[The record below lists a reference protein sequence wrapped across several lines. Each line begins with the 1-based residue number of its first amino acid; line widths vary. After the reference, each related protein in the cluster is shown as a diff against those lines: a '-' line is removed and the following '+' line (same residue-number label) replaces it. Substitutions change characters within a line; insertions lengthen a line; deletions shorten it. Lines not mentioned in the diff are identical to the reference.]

1 MNLSF
6 STDPDPKKSKSKSI
20 FMTGTRLRHL
30 PKPAPLQLCAR
41 DLPWVSSATHLGH
54 ELHQDATMDYD
65 CRCKKAKFIDS
76 STDIRETFKFADQA
90 QVLKAVQT
98 YCGDFYGSML
108 WNLYGEQAAQY
119 FRCWNTCVKLSWD
132 LPRET
137 HVYYV
142 DNLLACGYST
152 IRQQVLSRYVKF
164 FRTLLKS
171 PCKEVAVVARIV
183 GRDASTN
190 TGRNILNLSL
200 ETRLCPRTSPL
211 SQFRDVLSAPVPVP
225 PGQDWTISLLKN
237 YLSIRKKHQTACED
251 TSYIDGLLDSLC
263 ST

>member
-1 MNLSF
+1 M
-6 STDPDPKKSKSKSI
+6 
-20 FMTGTRLRHL
+20 
-30 PKPAPLQLCAR
+30 
-41 DLPWVSSATHLGH
+41 
-54 ELHQDATMDYD
+54 
-65 CRCKKAKFIDS
+65 
-76 STDIRETFKFADQA
+76 
-90 QVLKAVQT
+90 
-98 YCGDFYGSML
+98 
-108 WNLYGEQAAQY
+108 
-119 FRCWNTCVKLSWD
+119 
-132 LPRET
+132 
-137 HVYYV
+137 
-142 DNLLACGYST
+142 ACGYST

-211 SQFRDVLSAPVPVP
+211 SHFRDVLSAPVP

-251 TSYIDGLLDSLC
+251 TSYIDGLLTSLC